1 MKAIVAVDNN
11 WGIGRNNDMLI
22 SIPDDMR
29 FFVDQTTNKVVVMGR
44 NTLESLPGGRPLKNR
59 INIVVSKSMDEREN
73 VITVRS
79 LEKALKEI
87 KKYDPD
93 KVMIIGGDSIYK
105 QFIDYCDECIVTK
118 IHEDF
123 PDVDCYFPNLDEE
136 ENWELETS
144 TINYNWEKIQYNFN
158 WYKNKNVKD
167 IGV

>member
-11 WGIGRNNDMLI
+11 WGIGRDNDMLI

-59 INIVVSKSMDEREN
+59 TNIVVSRSMDGREN

-79 LEKALKEI
+79 LEEALKEI
-87 KKYDPD
+87 KKHDTD

-105 QFIDYCDECIVTK
+105 QFLDYCHECIVTK
-118 IHEDF
+118 LSLIH
-123 PDVDCYFPNLDEE
+123 
-136 ENWELETS
+136 
-144 TINYNWEKIQYNFN
+144 I
-158 WYKNKNVKD
+158 
-167 IGV
+167 